1 MVAGYEIAALVFVYG
16 FKERF
21 GEAKMTESEF
31 AWRYFLKWSVGFAM
45 IIQVGFVILSS
56 FLYHAQ
62 ESIAVGL
69 TALVGFPGLC
79 LLAMVAQSGFFR
91 RYKRLPNLIRR
102 LEKMN
107 SFEREKVLSEMPP
120 KLFAQLPG
128 DYRYVTHTKTNR

>member
-1 MVAGYEIAALVFVYG
+1 MVAGYEVAALVFVYG

-21 GEAKMTESEF
+21 GSAKMTESEF
-31 AWRYFLKWSVGFAM
+31 AWRYFLRWSVGCALT
-45 IIQVGFVILSS
+45 IQAGFVILSS

-79 LLAMVAQSGFFR
+79 LLAMVAQSGFFK

-107 SFEREKVLSEMPP
+107 PYEREKALSEMPAS
-120 KLFAQLPG
+120 LFAQLPG
-128 DYRYVTHTKTNR
+128 DYRIVTHTKTSR